1 MASVSVLPP
10 ISEGATSNYGSITGL
25 TITRSTVVLTA
36 SSAPALISS
45 QTTQT
50 VTLAAGT
57 FYDFTAQQVWVTPG
71 ANTDLAHGGYQMGS
85 NRADSGITVG
95 ASVSATGLAS
105 ASNRDAGT
113 FYNGVSQGGS
123 FTGQQLLAVS
133 DLARGGGRHSTGAVV
148 RIYITVQGIPSAD
161 TELTFYP
168 NASTAP
174 SRNTGRSTFSS
185 QSITNDTSSTTPVA
199 IYSFTNNTG
208 NSVTIEGTEI
218 ENGSS
223 AGIALDGSQFNITYV
238 EESQEESQ
246 PEVDTTINVA
256 AVIDELEPTTTNPNY
271 ATLLPQIARET
282 DAVKKQALVDECYQ
296 FNEPLTL
303 EEKSLF
309 SYFTPDGIEDNDY
322 VIDNPGLIQG
332 NLFVSY
338 VGDYYNRYAQTT
350 TTEDDNTFGGPF
362 YIYGTGKTG
371 FGSGQLGFFYPL
383 YTDLNEI
390 SGEYHVHT
398 FEEYEGY
405 TFYMPDSE
413 MNHAV
418 ATAPSDLYEYG
429 DFDVIVQG
437 AEAPAPII
445 VVEYT
450 PPPQEEAPAEEEEE
464 EEVVTTTQTVAI
476 AAPSTD
482 DTYNNFGGITGL
494 TLVRATSTSDSGMI
508 LRRNLTGSGGPVSF
522 YVSPGN
528 GSTRIT
534 DLELRTTGNAR
545 VCVSTSQQTSCSPT
559 LGTKTL
565 NNYTQVGSY
574 NYSSND
580 GTVKEYARV
589 RTTTT
594 TYSATNNT
602 GYPVTIEGIV
612 IPNGIG
618 PESITISGDV
628 DVTYTSES

>member
-1 MASVSVLPP
+1 MA
-10 ISEGATSNYGSITGL
+10 
-25 TITRSTVVLTA
+25 
-36 SSAPALISS
+36 
-45 QTTQT
+45 
-50 VTLAAGT
+50 
-57 FYDFTAQQVWVTPG
+57 
-71 ANTDLAHGGYQMGS
+71 
-85 NRADSGITVG
+85 
-95 ASVSATGLAS
+95 
-105 ASNRDAGT
+105 
-113 FYNGVSQGGS
+113 
-123 FTGQQLLAVS
+123 
-133 DLARGGGRHSTGAVV
+133 
-148 RIYITVQGIPSAD
+148 
-161 TELTFYP
+161 
-168 NASTAP
+168 
-174 SRNTGRSTFSS
+174 
-185 QSITNDTSSTTPVA
+185 
-199 IYSFTNNTG
+199 
-208 NSVTIEGTEI
+208 
-218 ENGSS
+218 
-223 AGIALDGSQFNITYV
+223 
-238 EESQEESQ
+238 
-246 PEVDTTINVA
+246 
-256 AVIDELEPTTTNPNY
+256 NPDY

-282 DAVKKQALVDECYQ
+282 DAVKKQALIDECYQ

-429 DFDVIVQG
+429 DFDVILEG
-437 AEAPAPII
+437 AEAPTPII

-464 EEVVTTTQTVAI
+464 EEVVTTTQTI
-476 AAPSTD
+476 AVSAPSTD

-494 TLVRATSTSDSGMI
+494 TLVRSTTTSSSEQSGTFYQGGTFGNSNSSGGRAGARGRDDPGTITITSAGGT
-508 LRRNLTGSGGPVSF
+508 NTGSYGTGGSIPADDV
-522 YVSPGN
+522 N
-528 GSTRIT
+528 GVGAGPWT
-534 DLELRTTGNAR
+534 
-545 VCVSTSQQTSCSPT
+545 VSTSTEAD
-559 LGTKTL
+559 
-565 NNYTQVGSY
+565 VGY
-574 NYSSND
+574 FYYQN
-580 GTVKEYARV
+580 
-589 RTTTT
+589 TTTIS
-594 TYSATNNT
+594 YSFTNNT
-602 GYPVTIEGIV
+602 GYSVTIEGIV

-618 PESITISGDV
+618 PEAITISGDV

>member
-1 MASVSVLPP
+1 MVH
-10 ISEGATSNYGSITGL
+10 GC
-25 TITRSTVVLTA
+25 
-36 SSAPALISS
+36 
-45 QTTQT
+45 QTLQH
-50 VTLAAGT
+50 L
-57 FYDFTAQQVWVTPG
+57 DQ
-71 ANTDLAHGGYQMGS
+71 
-85 NRADSGITVG
+85 
-95 ASVSATGLAS
+95 
-105 ASNRDAGT
+105 
-113 FYNGVSQGGS
+113 
-123 FTGQQLLAVS
+123 
-133 DLARGGGRHSTGAVV
+133 
-148 RIYITVQGIPSAD
+148 
-161 TELTFYP
+161 E
-168 NASTAP
+168 
-174 SRNTGRSTFSS
+174 TFS
-185 QSITNDTSSTTPVA
+185 QMA
-199 IYSFTNNTG
+199 
-208 NSVTIEGTEI
+208 
-218 ENGSS
+218 
-223 AGIALDGSQFNITYV
+223 
-238 EESQEESQ
+238 
-246 PEVDTTINVA
+246 
-256 AVIDELEPTTTNPNY
+256 NPDY

-282 DAVKKQALVDECYQ
+282 DAVKKQALIDECYQ

-350 TTEDDNTFGGPF
+350 TTGDDNTFGGPF

-429 DFDVIVQG
+429 DFDVILEG

-494 TLVRATSTSDSGMI
+494 TVTRSTTTSSSGQSGTFYQGGTFGNSNSSGGRAGARGREDSGTI
-508 LRRNLTGSGGPVSF
+508 TITSSSGTNTGSYGTGGTIPNNNVNG
-522 YVSPGN
+522 VGN
-528 GSTRIT
+528 GPWT
-534 DLELRTTGNAR
+534 
-545 VCVSTSQQTSCSPT
+545 VSTSTT
-559 LGTKTL
+559 AD
-565 NNYTQVGSY
+565 VGY
-574 NYSSND
+574 FYYQN
-580 GTVKEYARV
+580 
-589 RTTTT
+589 TTTIS
-594 TYSATNNT
+594 YSFTNNT